1 MTKLQATSKVIA
13 IVCLTGG
20 GPSARAAVA
29 LSIDITRLNEWQ
41 NGGKLP
47 LLECD

>member
-1 MTKLQATSKVIA
+1 MQATSKLIA
-13 IVCLTGG
+13 NLRLAGG

-29 LSIDITRLNEWQ
+29 LSIDIMRPNEWQ